1 MTVRSLVYI
10 ALLFIC
16 VNAIVIIGGLL
27 VADDCFCRWE
37 QYGSLVAGIASLL
50 NAVLLYVTLNHQDR
64 SFHIER
70 FATTFFNLL
79 DQKRKI
85 IEEFKLLREEWDS
98 NEHNVN
104 RTLYQG
110 SSCFPVVCQEVQ
122 LLRCSLFESLKYLG
136 TLDYKTIDESVDLEC
151 DRIHA
156 EFNDDDGILRKMDE
170 DFQQRLINASYGISY
185 GLYKDVQKEKGHIE
199 KELKICFTRFVNVK
213 GLFLELYF
221 RYLKQ
226 IVIFI
231 DQNQEDGKIDKDR
244 AQYYIKILLSQ
255 MSNSEMKVI
264 YYYALTNDT
273 YCALLEKW
281 GVLNYLELHINN
293 KYYKV

>member
-1 MTVRSLVYI
+1 MTIRSLFYI
-10 ALLFIC
+10 AFLFIC
-16 VNAIVIIGGLL
+16 VNAIVISGGLL

-70 FATTFFNLL
+70 FETTFFNLL

-122 LLRCSLFESLKYLG
+122 LLRCSLFESQKYLG

-156 EFNDDDGILRKMDE
+156 EFNDDDGILRKMDW
-170 DFQQRLINASYGISY
+170 L
-185 GLYKDVQKEKGHIE
+185 DV
-199 KELKICFTRFVNVK
+199 
-213 GLFLELYF
+213 
-221 RYLKQ
+221 
-226 IVIFI
+226 
-231 DQNQEDGKIDKDR
+231 
-244 AQYYIKILLSQ
+244 
-255 MSNSEMKVI
+255 
-264 YYYALTNDT
+264 
-273 YCALLEKW
+273 
-281 GVLNYLELHINN
+281 
-293 KYYKV
+293 